1 MISINRRLVDAKILD
16 NILDINAENQ
26 KVFERLEL
34 FKSANRELDA
44 EALNYI
50 DKVIDEFKSINFI
63 SMSLKELEKIKDD
76 IGKVPTI
83 KTQFNGRDKIT
94 SLKDEILH
102 IFDYDGKR
110 SKFYPKHFSELG
122 IKACVYCNSQLTV
135 VIDES
140 LNPDSGEVK
149 YTAKFQLDHFY
160 PKGKY
165 PHLSIALFN
174 LYPVCSTC
182 NQTKS
187 TNENVDFKLYADK
200 VIKSEFSFKLDSK
213 SKALFLLSRDSA
225 NLKITFENEFEENYI
240 DVFKINEIYKTQLD
254 IAEETIL
261 KSLVYNQSYRDVLK
275 NQYLKHRINDS
286 LIKRFILGNYTEQ
299 SEIHKRP
306 NAKFMQDIGKE
317 VGLI

>member
-16 NILDINAENQ
+16 NILEINAENQ
-26 KVFERLEL
+26 KVAERLEL
-34 FKSANRELDA
+34 FKSANIALDS
-44 EALNYI
+44 EALIYI
-50 DKVIDEFKSINFI
+50 NNVVDEFKSVNFI
-63 SMSLKELEKIKDD
+63 SMSLEELERIKND
-76 IGKVPTI
+76 IGKVPEI
-83 KTQFNGRDKIT
+83 KAQFDGRDKIT

-102 IFDYDGKR
+102 IFDYNGKR
-110 SKFYPKHFSELG
+110 SKFYPKYFSDLG

-140 LNPDSGEVK
+140 LNPDSGKIK

-187 TNENVDFKLYADK
+187 TNEDVDFKLYVDK
-200 VIKSEFSFKLDSK
+200 VTKSEFSFKLDSK

-225 NLKITFENEFEENYI
+225 DLKITFEKELEKNYT

-254 IAEETIL
+254 IAEEIIL
-261 KSLVYNQSYRDVLK
+261 KSLVYNQSYREVLK
-275 NQYLKHRINDS
+275 MNYLKHRINDS
-286 LIKRFILGNYTEQ
+286 LINRFILGNYTEQ

>member
-1 MISINRRLVDAKILD
+1 MISINRRLVDAKIQD
-16 NILDINAENQ
+16 NFLDIVAENK
-26 KVFERLEL
+26 KVAERLEL
-34 FKSANRELDA
+34 FKTANKELDF
-44 EALNYI
+44 EAVNYL

-63 SMSLKELEKIKDD
+63 SMSLIELERIKDD

-83 KTQFNGRDKIT
+83 RAQFKGRDKT
-94 SLKDEILH
+94 TYLKDEILQ
-102 IFDYDGKR
+102 IFDYDSKR
-110 SKFYPKHFSELG
+110 SKLYPKHFSELG

-140 LNPDSGEVK
+140 LGSDGGITK
-149 YTAKFQLDHFY
+149 YTAKFQLDHYY

-187 TNENVDFKLYADK
+187 TNENVDFKLYTDK
-200 VIKSEFSFKLDSK
+200 VLKSVFSFKLDSK
-213 SKALFLLSRDSA
+213 SKALFLLSRDIA
-225 NLKITFENEFEENYI
+225 DLKITFENEFEENYV

-254 IAEETIL
+254 IAEEIIL

>member
-16 NILDINAENQ
+16 HILEINAENQ
-26 KVFERLEL
+26 KVAERLEL
-34 FKSANRELDA
+34 FKSANIELA
-44 EALNYI
+44 SEALIYI
-50 DKVIDEFKSINFI
+50 NKIVDEFKSVNFI
-63 SMSLKELEKIKDD
+63 SMSLEELERIKND

-83 KTQFNGRDKIT
+83 KAQFDGRDKIT

-110 SKFYPKHFSELG
+110 SKFYPKYFSDLG

-140 LNPDSGEVK
+140 LNPVSGEIK

-200 VIKSEFSFKLDSK
+200 VTKSEFSFKLDST

-225 NLKITFENEFEENYI
+225 DLKITFEKELEKNYT

-254 IAEETIL
+254 IAEEIIL
-261 KSLVYNQSYRDVLK
+261 KSLVYNQSYREILK
-275 NQYLKHRINDS
+275 MNYLKHRINDS
-286 LIKRFILGNYTEQ
+286 LINRFILGNYTEQ